1 MPPKSRD
8 IEERVAKASAAM
20 DKDPRLK
27 GTKAAS
33 QFEAPYDW
41 LMARRCGRPASHSR
55 GGTNKK
61 LSESEDEALKEYILM
76 L

>member
-8 IEERVAKASAAM
+8 IKERVAKASTAI
-20 DKDPRLK
+20 DEDPCLK
-27 GTKAAS
+27 GTKATS
-33 QFEAPYDW
+33 QFRAPYHR
-41 LMARRCGRPASHSR
+41 LIARRRGQPTSHTR

-61 LSESEDEALKEYILM
+61 LSIPKDESLKEYILI

>member
-33 QFEAPYDW
+33 QFGAPYDR
-41 LMARRCGRPASHSR
+41 LMARWRGRLASHMR

-61 LSESEDEALKEYILM
+61 LSEPKDKALKEYILM